1 MDDETGVDMDPSK
14 GDGWLL
20 AVGAATQVA
29 SMCWRSAHAY
39 AVYNE
44 HKDPADA
51 ADDAQGPVVEPA
63 EAEELARWALR
74 QLQKPFERD
83 SNPVWRPTLE
93 ALSTL
98 RRVLVL
104 RREDEARQAG
114 LFDADGADR
123 MDVDESER
131 ALAQAVVDAG
141 AVAYLAPLINHPD
154 AKLKRQVCGTLAH
167 IAKVPLS
174 PPRTP
179 LLHIPDF
186 TALFVVA
193 AFGGL
198 GGGGCRGR
206 DLPQHPQLPPRRG
219 HHGPQERRHVRA
231 RGVQAHARA
240 GQTHRQLGRRRGL
253 GRVRLGGAGEQQA
266 PGHHG
271 HRIYRGVLRD
281 PRARRHRLQGTFFT
295 PLLQRTASS
304 SWNAS

>member
-1 MDDETGVDMDPSK
+1 VARHALQTAMDDETGVDMDPSK

-20 AVGAATQVA
+20 AVSAATQVA

-131 ALAQAVVDAG
+131 ALAQAVVETLTAEIEELRGQIQGIAEVYTPGPGPDGVDQWLQDMEGVSAAG
-141 AVAYLAPLINHPD
+141 AED
-154 AKLKRQVCGTLAH
+154 
-167 IAKVPLS
+167 
-174 PPRTP
+174 
-179 LLHIPDF
+179 
-186 TALFVVA
+186 
-193 AFGGL
+193 GGPET
-198 GGGGCRGR
+198 
-206 DLPQHPQLPPRRG
+206 DD
-219 HHGPQERRHVRA
+219 
-231 RGVQAHARA
+231 
-240 GQTHRQLGRRRGL
+240 
-253 GRVRLGGAGEQQA
+253 
-266 PGHHG
+266 
-271 HRIYRGVLRD
+271 D
-281 PRARRHRLQGTFFT
+281 PNNTWMSHQSTR
-295 PLLQRTASS
+295 
-304 SWNAS
+304 